1 MVCIIENDTGKAFIA
16 GPKILSYVINS
27 VHRKKYI
34 KLWIYFNVGKKT
46 STLFKIKNM
55 HKDWETILLNQ
66 KLTSKLKQ
74 RLLDNK

>member
-34 KLWIYFNVGKKT
+34 KLWIYFNVGKKFQH
-46 STLFKIKNM
+46 FKIKNM
-55 HKDWETILLNQ
+55 HKDWETILQNQ
-66 KLTSKLKQ
+66 KLTSKLQQ